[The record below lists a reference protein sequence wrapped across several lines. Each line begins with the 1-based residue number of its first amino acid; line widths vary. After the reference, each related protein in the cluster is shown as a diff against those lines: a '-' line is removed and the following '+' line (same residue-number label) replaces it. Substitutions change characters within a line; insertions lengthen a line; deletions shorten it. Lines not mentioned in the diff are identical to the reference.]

1 MRLIEITPPVDVTE
15 PMTPTPPKKG
25 GKKNTVLMILL
36 GILTLLALA
45 FLWRTV
51 FFYVAIVRGDA
62 EPPTSFTA
70 ALTRDAS
77 VTAPLLESDVDSLA
91 IATLDDPHIGQDP
104 DKALLTIVE
113 FADFGCPFSRE
124 ASYIVRALAQHTDVV
139 SYVYRD
145 FPIVDLHPNAEWAAE
160 AGECAQDQDRFFDY
174 HDKMYQNQFDLSPIK
189 LKQYAREIGLD
200 GSQFD
205 TCLDSRKHKTEVEE
219 DRFAGIEAGV
229 SGTPTFFFNGKR
241 IEGSIPQDIFNTL
254 LDRYK
259 QLGELQ
265 DTGV

>member
-1 MRLIEITPPVDVTE
+1 MRLIEITPPVNGTE
-15 PMTPTPPKKG
+15 PATPTSPKKG
-25 GKKNTVLMILL
+25 GKKNTGLMILL

-51 FFYVAIVRGDA
+51 FYYVAIVRGDVEA
-62 EPPTSFTA
+62 PTSFATS
-70 ALTRDAS
+70 LTKDAS
-77 VTAPLLESDVDSLA
+77 LTAPLLVGDVDSDA
-91 IATLDDPHIGQDP
+91 IATLDDPSIGVSP

-124 ASYIVRALAQHTDVV
+124 ASYIVRALAEHTDII

-145 FPIVDLHPNAEWAAE
+145 FPILDLHPNAGWAAE

-174 HDKMYQNQFDLSPIK
+174 HDKMYQNQFDLSPTK
-189 LKQYAREIGLD
+189 LKQYAREIGLN

-205 TCLDSRKHKTEVEE
+205 TCLDTRKHKTEVEE

-259 QLGELQ
+259 QLGELE